1 MVTKLVNKVSGNE
14 RLISRLKERLG
25 PIMLKMKH
33 GNLIEDWYESTRD

>member
-25 PIMLKMKH
+25 PIMLKMKD